1 MKSIFGLKCS
11 SYLLFA
17 TSDVGMHFHAFPCM
31 QFLIKNAVRYFVVF
45 WIFRLVVHLLILHD
59 IVQCMNFAFMIVKVF
74 LYFCGAAYTKLA
86 PRCPVGN

>member
-11 SYLLFA
+11 SYFLFA
-17 TSDVGMHFHAFPCM
+17 TSDVGMHFHD
-31 QFLIKNAVRYFVVF
+31 LIKNAVRYFVVF

-74 LYFCGAAYTKLA
+74 LYFCGAAHTKLA